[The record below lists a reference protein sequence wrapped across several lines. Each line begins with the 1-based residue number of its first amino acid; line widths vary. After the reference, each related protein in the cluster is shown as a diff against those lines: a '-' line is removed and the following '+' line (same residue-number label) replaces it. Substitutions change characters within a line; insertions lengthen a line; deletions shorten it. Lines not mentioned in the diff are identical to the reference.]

1 MTPQPATDEQLN
13 ALIEQAKP
21 ALRESIRAAIEKLAP
36 IQMFEI
42 AKVPLQSGQQW
53 QLVIAVMLEPMSAL
67 VSGTVLQGVPTM
79 MAAYEK
85 LQKPAAPAP
94 KPNAFGIPG
103 A

>member
-1 MTPQPATDEQLN
+1 MTPQPATDEQIN
-13 ALIEQAKP
+13 ALIEQCRP
-21 ALRESIRAAIEKLAP
+21 ALLNSIRAAIEKLAP

-67 VSGTVLQGVPTM
+67 VSGTVLQGVPAM
-79 MAAYEK
+79 MGAYEK
-85 LQKPAAPAP
+85 LQKPAAPP
-94 KPNAFGIPG
+94 SKPNAFGIPG